1 MDDIETISEHLR
13 NSLVELAN
21 ELAEEVPT
29 AEEELKHPLVAYSM
43 LDAAATYI
51 ACMMKDTYKHTEL
64 KNNKEDLLLEF
75 QSYFNEALNYQFS
88 FALFDSAISDKP
100 KDNKCHVVNLAD
112 YLAKRQ

>member
-21 ELAEEVPT
+21 DLAEEVPT
-29 AEEELKHPLVAYSM
+29 AEEEFKHPLIAYSM

-51 ACMMKDTYKHTEL
+51 ASMMKNAYKHAEL
-64 KNNKEDLLLEF
+64 KSNKEDLLLEF
-75 QSYFNEALNYQFS
+75 QSYFNESLNYQFN
-88 FALFDSAISDKP
+88 FALFDSAISEKP